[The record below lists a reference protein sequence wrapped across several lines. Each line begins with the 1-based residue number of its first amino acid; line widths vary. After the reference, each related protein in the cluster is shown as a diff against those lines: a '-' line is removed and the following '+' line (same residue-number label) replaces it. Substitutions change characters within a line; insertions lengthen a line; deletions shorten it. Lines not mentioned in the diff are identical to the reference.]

1 MDPAETLAKLFAGKT
16 VEEQKELLAQ
26 LERAGAA
33 MYRSFAD
40 TETDPTKK
48 EALLA
53 AAAREEENADLL
65 EGQVGG

>member
-1 MDPAETLAKLFAGKT
+1 MDAAETLAGLFAGKT

-33 MYRSFAD
+33 MYPSFAD
-40 TETDPTKK
+40 TETDPAKK

-53 AAAREEENADLL
+53 AAAREEENAEVLD
-65 EGQVGG
+65 GQAGG

>member
-1 MDPAETLAKLFAGKT
+1 MDAAETLAGLFAGKT

-33 MYRSFAD
+33 MYRSFAEI
-40 TETDPTKK
+40 ETDPAKK

-53 AAAREEENADLL
+53 AAAREEENADVLD
-65 EGQVGG
+65 GQAGG

>member
-1 MDPAETLAKLFAGKT
+1 MDAAETLAGLFAGKT

-40 TETDPTKK
+40 TETDPAKK

-53 AAAREEENADLL
+53 AAAREEENAEVLD
-65 EGQVGG
+65 GQAGG

>member
-26 LERAGAA
+26 LERAGAV
-33 MYRSFAD
+33 MYRSFAEI
-40 TETDPTKK
+40 ETDPTKK